1 MAIGKEVASYL
12 EAHLLSIFLVFHLLR
27 GQMGLSYFFFL
38 VWAESRKITKLGL
51 VCFGTMGCSKII

>member
-27 GQMGLSYFFFL
+27 GQMGLSYFFSG
-38 VWAESRKITKLGL
+38 VGRVKKDHKTEPGL
-51 VCFGTMGCSKII
+51 LWDNGL

>member
-12 EAHLLSIFLVFHLLR
+12 EAHLLSIFLVLHLLR

-38 VWAESRKITKLGL
+38 VWAESRKITKLDL
-51 VCFGTMGCSKII
+51 VCLGTMGCSKT